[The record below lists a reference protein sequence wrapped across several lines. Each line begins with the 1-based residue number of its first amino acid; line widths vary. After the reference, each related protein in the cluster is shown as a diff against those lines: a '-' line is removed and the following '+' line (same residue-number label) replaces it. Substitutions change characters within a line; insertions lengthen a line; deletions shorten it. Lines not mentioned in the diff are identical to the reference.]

1 MLCSTC
7 FTRVPISQSLRECSV
22 HKQLHFRVYL
32 CDSGIIRLH
41 YNADC
46 KLSTYA
52 FFDLKMH
59 RRGNRVYGTTLI
71 LWATCCSTWYIFDS
85 ASGYSSKLLA
95 KLCYRCYIINVR
107 RRKKEVLRYIASII
121 REHAAWFQIHQRS
134 SQPQMQKRQRKERY
148 CWSI

>member
-32 CDSGIIRLH
+32 RDSGIIRLH

-52 FFDLKMH
+52 FFDRKMH
-59 RRGNRVYGTTLI
+59 RRGNRVYGTALI
-71 LWATCCSTWYIFDS
+71 L
-85 ASGYSSKLLA
+85 
-95 KLCYRCYIINVR
+95 
-107 RRKKEVLRYIASII
+107 
-121 REHAAWFQIHQRS
+121 
-134 SQPQMQKRQRKERY
+134 
-148 CWSI
+148 